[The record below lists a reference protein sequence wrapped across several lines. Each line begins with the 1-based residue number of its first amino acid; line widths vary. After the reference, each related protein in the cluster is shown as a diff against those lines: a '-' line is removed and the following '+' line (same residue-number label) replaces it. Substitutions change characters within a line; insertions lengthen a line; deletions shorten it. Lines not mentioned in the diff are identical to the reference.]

1 MAGQPL
7 AWMEASNL
15 PDEAFSVKALI
26 DRYKEVQYDFHQGVI
41 LPIGEEPS
49 GRSWTGFQSISDD
62 KSGYLL
68 VYRENKGQNKSWI
81 ETWLPAGAKIICMTV
96 LGNVKAMTTVVGR
109 LGTVEI
115 SLPAINDFVM
125 YKYEIK

>member
-1 MAGQPL
+1 M
-7 AWMEASNL
+7 
-15 PDEAFSVKALI
+15 DSVVALLG
-26 DRYKEVQYDFHQGVI
+26 K
-41 LPIGEEPS
+41 S

-68 VYRENKGQNKSWI
+68 VYRENNGQNKSWI
-81 ETWLPAGAKIICMTV
+81 ETWLPAGAKIKCMPV
-96 LGNVKAMTTVVGR
+96 LGNGKAMTTVVGR

>member
-1 MAGQPL
+1 MRSRPDALGQ
-7 AWMEASNL
+7 
-15 PDEAFSVKALI
+15 DFSLSATI
-26 DRYKEVQYDFHQGVI
+26 
-41 LPIGEEPS
+41 
-49 GRSWTGFQSISDD
+49 

-68 VYRENKGQNKSWI
+68 VYRENNGQNKSWI
-81 ETWLPAGAKIICMTV
+81 ETWLPAGAKIKCMPV
-96 LGNVKAMTTVVGR
+96 LGNGKAMTTVVGR

>member
-1 MAGQPL
+1 MLAKYVPAEKLQIEFLNKWRNTEKYGNEPFAPKHYSFEYLFATAMAGQPL

-49 GRSWTGFQSISDD
+49 DA
-62 KSGYLL
+62 L
-68 VYRENKGQNKSWI
+68 GQDFSLSATIKAAI
-81 ETWLPAGAKIICMTV
+81 CLFTERITDRIKAG
-96 LGNVKAMTTVVGR
+96 
-109 LGTVEI
+109 
-115 SLPAINDFVM
+115 
-125 YKYEIK
+125 